1 MVRARQQRSVSPEP
15 TREPPARRV
24 ARDTHHIG
32 AGRYTAMEIHG
43 FFGSSS
49 RTSRSTSADKEATK
63 KRKEKKQALKVYRI
77 SKCYIT
83 RNQ

>member
-1 MVRARQQRSVSPEP
+1 
-15 TREPPARRV
+15 
-24 ARDTHHIG
+24 
-32 AGRYTAMEIHG
+32 MEIHG

-63 KRKEKKQALKVYRI
+63 KRKEKQQALKVYRI

-83 RNQ
+83 QNQ